1 MEARRRQYSVE
12 LAKRRA
18 TQPARRV
25 QGWGSGWAD
34 ERQPVAVRIAD
45 RVWSIEDI
53 IGLLEMAEKE
63 PAA

>member
-1 MEARRRQYSVE
+1 MIVSLQLGRTLRVTRRW
-12 LAKRRA
+12 KRCL
-18 TQPARRV
+18 TN
-25 QGWGSGWAD
+25 
-34 ERQPVAVRIAD
+34 